1 MLVYRDNDQRPHRPP
16 DTMGSAGARRR
27 AGRAKRCR
35 NTNERSH
42 RNTLCNHAADSWP
55 AQAGVIDARGNA
67 PHRNDD
73 HSGSE
78 FASTQV
84 LEVLGRV
91 RGKNTL
97 LALLEWRFSF

>member
-1 MLVYRDNDQRPHRPP
+1 M
-16 DTMGSAGARRR
+16 
-27 AGRAKRCR
+27 GRAKRCR
-35 NTNERSH
+35 KRQNTNERSH

-84 LEVLGRV
+84 LKVLGRV
-91 RGKNTL
+91 QGKNTL
-97 LALLEWRFSF
+97 LALLEWRFLFQKKLLLARTP